1 MKVKSKSKSAS
12 KNKNKS
18 KSEIKMFHK
27 NSIKD
32 SNAFTLIELV
42 MVLVLIGIVGIIGVI
57 GLGSAVSSDRAI
69 YERQLE
75 SSIRYAQQY
84 STSHYCFAFV
94 VFINP
99 SAKTASGLSANS
111 NFCSVSSGGVN
122 SGAEYGGYQICTCP
136 SSNSSINNGITSS
149 SAPVLIN
156 NPLAQ
161 TASYFQTAFNY
172 NIKYSVQNNSV
183 AVPNIT
189 GNYFAFNSEGQPGV
203 FSASASADAF
213 CSPGSAQYF
222 TPFSASTHS
231 AVNYFIQISFGSI
244 SGDSFYVYPDTGL
257 VSSSGTLQ

>member
-1 MKVKSKSKSAS
+1 
-12 KNKNKS
+12 
-18 KSEIKMFHK
+18 MFYK

-32 SNAFTLIELV
+32 NNAFTLIELV

-84 STSHYCFAFV
+84 SMSHYCFAFV

-111 NFCSVSSGGVN
+111 NLCSISSGGVN
-122 SGAEYGGYQICTCP
+122 SGAEYGGYQICACP
-136 SSNSSINNGITSS
+136 SSNSSINNGSAS

-172 NIKYSVQNNSV
+172 NIKYSVQNNSD

-203 FSASASADAF
+203 FSASAAADAF

-222 TPFSASTHS
+222 TPFSVAAYST
-231 AVNYFIQISFGSI
+231 VNYFIQISFGST
-244 SGDSFYVYPDTGL
+244 SRDSFYVYPDTGL